1 MQLPAA
7 DQLSTADQLPTADQL
22 AIADELERVSLWAR
36 RGMPARMSSTS
47 ITTLD
52 SLEHS
57 GPMRITD
64 LADLQGVTQP
74 GMTTL
79 VNRLAA
85 DGYAER
91 FADPTD
97 GRAALVRITPAGRQ
111 VLTERHAARSAAIGG
126 AISRLPAEHQRAL
139 SAAAQA
145 LRALTQIPPNYEKG
159 TP

>member
-1 MQLPAA
+1 ME
-7 DQLSTADQLPTADQL
+7 LPTADQL
-22 AIADELERVSLWAR
+22 VIADELERVSLWAR
-36 RGMPARMSSTS
+36 RGLPSRMSPTS

-57 GPMRITD
+57 GPLRITD

-111 VLTERHAARSAAIGG
+111 VLAERHAARSAAISD
-126 AISRLPAEHQRAL
+126 AISQLPAEHQRAL
-139 SAAAQA
+139 SAAAEA
-145 LRALTQIPPNYEKG
+145 LRALTRIPPSYEKG

>member
-1 MQLPAA
+1 ME
-7 DQLSTADQLPTADQL
+7 LPTADQL

-36 RGMPARMSSTS
+36 RGMPSRMSPTS

-57 GPMRITD
+57 GPLRITD

-111 VLTERHAARSAAIGG
+111 VLAERHAARSAAISD
-126 AISRLPAEHQRAL
+126 AISQLPAEHQRAL
-139 SAAAQA
+139 SAAAEA
-145 LRALTQIPPNYEKG
+145 LRALTRIPPSYEKG

>member
-1 MQLPAA
+1 ME
-7 DQLSTADQLPTADQL
+7 LSTVDQL
-22 AIADELERVSLWAR
+22 AIAHELERVSLWTR
-36 RGMPARMSSTS
+36 RGTPARMSPTS

-52 SLEHS
+52 SLERS
-57 GPMRITD
+57 GPIRITD
-64 LADLQGVTQP
+64 LADVQGVSQP

-97 GRAALVRITPAGRQ
+97 GRATLVRITPAGRQ
-111 VLTERHAARSAAIGG
+111 ALSDWHAARSAAISA

-139 SAAAQA
+139 SAAAEA
-145 LRALTQIPPNYEKG
+145 LHALTQIPPSYEKG
-159 TP
+159 AS

>member
-1 MQLPAA
+1 ME
-7 DQLSTADQLPTADQL
+7 LSTADQL
-22 AIADELERVSLWAR
+22 AIAHELERVSLWAR

-52 SLEHS
+52 SLEYS

-64 LADLQGVTQP
+64 LAEFQGVTQP

-91 FADPTD
+91 FPDPTD
-97 GRAALVRITPAGRQ
+97 GRATLVRITPAGRQ
-111 VLTERHAARSAAIGG
+111 VLTERHAARSAAIGA
-126 AISRLPAEHQRAL
+126 AIARLPGEQQQAL
-139 SAAAQA
+139 SAAAEA
-145 LRALTQIPPNYEKG
+145 LHALTQIPPSYAKG
-159 TP
+159 IS

>member
-1 MQLPAA
+1 ME
-7 DQLSTADQLPTADQL
+7 LPTADQL
-22 AIADELERVSLWAR
+22 AIAHELERVSLWAR

-57 GPMRITD
+57 GPLRITD

-97 GRAALVRITPAGRQ
+97 GRATLVRITPAGRQ
-111 VLTERHAARSAAIGG
+111 VLSERHAARSAAISA
-126 AISRLPAEHQRAL
+126 AISQLPAEHQRAL
-139 SAAAQA
+139 SAAAEA
-145 LRALTQIPPNYEKG
+145 LRALTHIPPSYEKG

>member
-1 MQLPAA
+1 MELSAA
-7 DQLSTADQLPTADQL
+7 EQ
-22 AIADELERVSLWAR
+22 LERVSLWAR

-52 SLEHS
+52 SLEYS

-64 LADLQGVTQP
+64 LAELQGVTQP

-79 VNRLAA
+79 VDRLAA

-91 FADPTD
+91 FPDPTD
-97 GRAALVRITPAGRQ
+97 GRATLVRITPAGRQ
-111 VLTERHAARSAAIGG
+111 VLTERHAARAAAISA
-126 AISRLPAEHQRAL
+126 AISRLPAEHQHAL
-139 SAAAQA
+139 SAAAEA
-145 LRALTQIPPNYEKG
+145 LHALTKIPPSYEKG

>member
-1 MQLPAA
+1 MELPA
-7 DQLSTADQLPTADQL
+7 ADQL

-36 RGMPARMSSTS
+36 RGMPSRMSPTS

-57 GPMRITD
+57 GPLRITD

-111 VLTERHAARSAAIGG
+111 VLAERHAARSAAISA
-126 AISRLPAEHQRAL
+126 AISQLPAEHQHAL
-139 SAAAQA
+139 SAAAEA
-145 LRALTQIPPNYEKG
+145 LRALTRIPLNYEKG

>member
-1 MQLPAA
+1 MELPA
-7 DQLSTADQLPTADQL
+7 ADQL

-52 SLEHS
+52 SLGYS

-111 VLTERHAARSAAIGG
+111 VLAERHAARSAAISD
-126 AISRLPAEHQRAL
+126 AISQLPAEHQRAL
-139 SAAAQA
+139 SAAAEA
-145 LRALTQIPPNYEKG
+145 LRALTRIPPSYEKG

>member
-1 MQLPAA
+1 ME
-7 DQLSTADQLPTADQL
+7 LSTADQL
-22 AIADELERVSLWAR
+22 AIAHELERVSLWAR

-52 SLEHS
+52 SLEYS

-64 LADLQGVTQP
+64 LAGFQGVTQP

-91 FADPTD
+91 FPDPTD
-97 GRAALVRITPAGRQ
+97 GRATLVRITPAGRQ
-111 VLTERHAARSAAIGG
+111 VLTERHAARSAAIGA
-126 AISRLPAEHQRAL
+126 AIARLPAGQQHAL
-139 SAAAQA
+139 SAAAEA
-145 LRALTQIPPNYEKG
+145 LHALTQIPPSYGKATHE
-159 TP
+159 

>member
-1 MQLPAA
+1 ME
-7 DQLSTADQLPTADQL
+7 LPTADQL

-36 RGMPARMSSTS
+36 RGMPSRMSPTS

-57 GPMRITD
+57 GPLRITD
-64 LADLQGVTQP
+64 LADLQGVTQ
-74 GMTTL
+74 
-79 VNRLAA
+79 LAA

-111 VLTERHAARSAAIGG
+111 VLAERHAARSAAISA
-126 AISRLPAEHQRAL
+126 AISQLPAEHQRAL
-139 SAAAQA
+139 SAAAEA
-145 LRALTQIPPNYEKG
+145 LRALTHIPPSYEKG

>member
-1 MQLPAA
+1 ME
-7 DQLSTADQLPTADQL
+7 LPTADQL

-36 RGMPARMSSTS
+36 RGLPSRMSPTS

-57 GPMRITD
+57 GPLRITD

-111 VLTERHAARSAAIGG
+111 VLAERHAARSAAISD
-126 AISRLPAEHQRAL
+126 AISQLPAEHQRAL
-139 SAAAQA
+139 SAAAEA
-145 LRALTQIPPNYEKG
+145 LRALTRIPPSYEKG

>member
-1 MQLPAA
+1 ME
-7 DQLSTADQLPTADQL
+7 LSTADQL
-22 AIADELERVSLWAR
+22 AIAHELERVSLWAR

-52 SLEHS
+52 SLEYS

-85 DGYAER
+85 DAYAER
-91 FADPTD
+91 FPDPTD
-97 GRAALVRITPAGRQ
+97 GRATLVRITPAGRQ
-111 VLTERHAARSAAIGG
+111 VLAERHAARSAAIGG
-126 AISRLPAEHQRAL
+126 AIARLPAEQQHAL

-145 LRALTQIPPNYEKG
+145 LHALTQIPPS
-159 TP
+159 

>member
-1 MQLPAA
+1 ME
-7 DQLSTADQLPTADQL
+7 LPTADQL

-36 RGMPARMSSTS
+36 RGMPSRMSPTS

-57 GPMRITD
+57 GPLRITD

-111 VLTERHAARSAAIGG
+111 VLAERHAARSAAISD
-126 AISRLPAEHQRAL
+126 AISQLPAEHQRAL
-139 SAAAQA
+139 SAAAEA
-145 LRALTQIPPNYEKG
+145 LRALTHIPPSYEKG

>member
-1 MQLPAA
+1 ME
-7 DQLSTADQLPTADQL
+7 LPTANQL

-36 RGMPARMSSTS
+36 RGMPSRMSPTS

-57 GPMRITD
+57 GPLRITD

-111 VLTERHAARSAAIGG
+111 VLTERRAARSAAIGG
-126 AISRLPAEHQRAL
+126 AISRLPVEHQRAL
-139 SAAAQA
+139 SAAAEA
-145 LRALTQIPPNYEKG
+145 LRALTRIPPSYEKG

>member
-1 MQLPAA
+1 MELSAA
-7 DQLSTADQLPTADQL
+7 SQL
-22 AIADELERVSLWAR
+22 AVAHELERVSLWAR
-36 RGMPARMSSTS
+36 RGMPARLSSTS

-52 SLEHS
+52 SLEYS

-64 LADLQGVTQP
+64 LAELQGVTQP

-91 FADPTD
+91 FPDPTD
-97 GRAALVRITPAGRQ
+97 GRATLVRITPAGRQ
-111 VLTERHAARSAAIGG
+111 VLTERHAARSAAISA
-126 AISRLPAEHQRAL
+126 AISRLPAEQQQAL
-139 SAAAQA
+139 SAAAEA
-145 LRALTQIPPNYEKG
+145 LHALTKIPPSYEKG

>member
-1 MQLPAA
+1 ME
-7 DQLSTADQLPTADQL
+7 LPTANQL

-36 RGMPARMSSTS
+36 RGMPSRMSPTS

-57 GPMRITD
+57 GPLRITD

-111 VLTERHAARSAAIGG
+111 VLAERHAARSAAISD
-126 AISRLPAEHQRAL
+126 AISQLPAEHQRAL
-139 SAAAQA
+139 SAAAEA
-145 LRALTQIPPNYEKG
+145 LRALTRIPPSYEKG

>member
-1 MQLPAA
+1 ME
-7 DQLSTADQLPTADQL
+7 LPTADQL
-22 AIADELERVSLWAR
+22 AIAHELERVSLWAR
-36 RGMPARMSSTS
+36 RGMQARMSSTS

-57 GPMRITD
+57 GPLRITD

-91 FADPTD
+91 FPDPTD
-97 GRAALVRITPAGRQ
+97 GRATLVRITPAGRQ
-111 VLTERHAARSAAIGG
+111 VLAERHAARSAAISA
-126 AISRLPAEHQRAL
+126 AISQLPAEHQHAL
-139 SAAAQA
+139 SYAAEA
-145 LRALTQIPPNYEKG
+145 LRALTQIPPSYEKG